1 MIRTL
6 ALLMAIGFLVAGC
19 QSTPWQRNTMPPV
32 ELLEDE
38 PGASGVASPTPA
50 PATDLDLGL
59 PLARTQRFKDVPLP
73 TNLRQDFDRTYVY
86 ESGALQIGRLV
97 YTSKASVNELAQFY
111 LRECPAAGWKLERVL
126 EAEGAQLI
134 FTKPGKRLDV
144 VAKGQGTGRSRLL
157 ILNLTPEAG
166 MF

>member
-1 MIRTL
+1 MIRVFTVL
-6 ALLMAIGFLVAGC
+6 VMSALLVMGC
-19 QSTPWQRNTMPPV
+19 QTPPWQRNTMPPV

-38 PGASGVASPTPA
+38 PGVASPTPA
-50 PATDLDLGL
+50 PSTDIDSGL

-73 TNLRQDFDRTYVY
+73 SDLRQDLDRTYVY
-86 ESGALQIGRLV
+86 ESGSLQIGRLV
-97 YTSKASVNELAQFY
+97 YTSKASVQELAQFY
-111 LRECPAAGWKLERVL
+111 IRECPAAGWRLDRVL

-134 FTKPGKRLDV
+134 FTKPGKRLEV
-144 VAKGQGTGRSRLL
+144 MVKPQGTARSRLL